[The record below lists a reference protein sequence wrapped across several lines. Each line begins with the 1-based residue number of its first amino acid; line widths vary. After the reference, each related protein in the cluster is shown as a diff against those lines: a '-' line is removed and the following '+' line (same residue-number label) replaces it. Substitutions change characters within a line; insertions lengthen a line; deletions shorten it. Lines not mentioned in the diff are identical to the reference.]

1 MAIRDLTILLKAWDS
16 ATEVLERVT
25 GMADDLDQRVVE
37 GSVDLQDNASKALGQ
52 IDQTLYAV
60 GGRMDKVTASFD
72 QVAGSTSAA
81 GWSFSATS
89 GKMQAASNVAE
100 RGSSILSRLNNVT
113 ISTARGM
120 SNLSDA
126 LEPVQVHIAAIQ
138 AAMMGLGTVALY
150 TAKKNEELHEN
161 LVRIMGTDA
170 SGTILSWAEAGNEIW
185 HTSET
190 ARLAI
195 ANELAYMGVAEDKI
209 AEMGEAIELYYE
221 KNDALLKSKGVAGS
235 EDLAKKIAE
244 GIATGSGEELKRILG
259 DSAFSADELT
269 KEMDRLRYSNIKYAY
284 ATEEVVK
291 KQALQNI
298 ITKKLQKDIEGFTAE
313 ATSFDDQMGL
323 LANNMNKFFESI
335 GKVLIPYA
343 TKALSVV
350 NSIIG
355 VLMQI
360 PGIEVFAVLAG
371 GAVLLTST
379 LLSLILV
386 LGMAAGGF
394 LSLLEAIQVIK
405 QLTVVTKLI
414 TAAQWLWNIALSANP
429 IGIVIIAAAA
439 LAAAIYLIYKRT
451 DLFQRAWKALSGM
464 DMSGLSGFIDI
475 ILVGLGSA
483 VNSALML
490 WGILSRASGKLNSKL
505 GLNLSMPGWVD
516 ALLMIL
522 GPQYLVVKGVYDI
535 LKALWPKFVY
545 WLGSLIP
552 NWLKTVFGA
561 ISDFWDWLKDKWGD
575 LLAMPENI
583 AQAIK
588 KAMPGLGGQE
598 AKEGEALDEEI
609 IKAAQKVGGLSNP
622 TEEERNWLISYGRKY
637 GLGETGPE
645 IEAGFGGK
653 TLTDFPHISSHHAK
667 AAVEAAAYY
676 GNPQPAAVVQAASS
690 VTTPIPAL
698 EDAKDDMAKDVQTT
712 VTDATGSETAGEV
725 AGKAVEN
732 INTSPLGLLG
742 EGLSAGTNPFAW
754 GLGKLGGAALQQLDE
769 GGQVLSDGPVY
780 IHEDEEVNP
789 AKVVRGGET
798 VLEKLTGLLNN
809 VWSGEGKDAGLM
821 VKALDRI
828 QSLET
833 VQSVKA
839 SSSEA
844 ISRLSYQ
851 VATALNNPQVQPT
864 APSRSSQP
872 PEVNVHLEIHRLEI
886 NNGTDERAFMNK
898 VTNAV
903 LKGIRQYEA

>member
-100 RGSSILSRLNNVT
+100 RGSSVLSRLSSVT

-150 TAKKNEELHEN
+150 TTKKNEELHEN

-259 DSAFSADELT
+259 DNAFSADELT
-269 KEMDRLRYSNIKYAY
+269 KEMDRLRYSNIKYAF

-298 ITKKLQKDIEGFTAE
+298 ITKKLQKDIEGFTAQ

-379 LLSLILV
+379 LLSLVFV

-464 DMSGLSGFIDI
+464 DMSGLSGFINI
-475 ILVGLGSA
+475 ILAGLGSA

-545 WLGSLIP
+545 WLGSLMP

-598 AKEGEALDEEI
+598 AKEGTALDEEI
-609 IKAAQKVGGLSNP
+609 IKAAQSSGGLSNI
-622 TEEERNWLISYGRKY
+622 TDEQRKWITAYGRKY

-645 IEAGFGGK
+645 IEEALGGK
-653 TLTDFPHISSHHAK
+653 TGLEMGFSSLNMEK
-667 AAVEAAAYY
+667 AREAAAYY

-690 VTTPIPAL
+690 ATTPIASI
-698 EDAKDDMAKDVQTT
+698 EDAKDDMAEDVQDA

-725 AGKAVEN
+725 AGRAVEN
-732 INTSPLGLLG
+732 INTSPVGLLG

-833 VQSVKA
+833 VRSVKA